1 MVNIIRNQRKV
12 VGQGACCEDQI
23 EVIEGSAPFFETGF
37 EFPECLDRCQADRN
51 YLESGFNGPYPCEVY
66 RDPA

>member
-1 MVNIIRNQRKV
+1 MANIIRNQRKV

-37 EFPECLDRCQADRN
+37 ELPECLGRCPADRD
-51 YLESGFNGPYPCEVY
+51 YLESGFDGPYPGEVY
-66 RDPA
+66 RNQA